1 MAVPIAIDAVS
12 PSRGLFPHT
21 RMGKRGFFMN
31 EKGSN
36 HQLLKHNNHTLI
48 KKYIYRHSPIS
59 RVEIAQQLGL
69 TTATITGMVHPMLS
83 AGLLRE
89 SAAATD
95 KTKGA
100 GRPRMMLEFI
110 SESAYICGID
120 AGPYRTVYILTDL
133 RGNTLAVRH
142 TDHPVDEYHITLER
156 FSQQIPDFLAEAGV
170 PREKLLGVGICLP
183 GMIDGSA
190 DKIYDIFLDGWT
202 EHSLSAELGARLG
215 LKVEVENNVRARA
228 ISADLFDRTVHME
241 PFAYFYVS
249 LGVACQMIIDGK
261 VLYGQSAAAG
271 EIGHTVVQRSG
282 PVCPTCGNRGCLEAL
297 TGERAILQQCRD
309 IMATD
314 TPTVLK
320 TLCAEPQALTMDQV
334 LTAQELGDA
343 AVGQVIEDAIEY
355 LGIALA
361 NTINLISPRAVVLEG
376 RILSS
381 PKNQARMLQTV
392 EQYMFH
398 IHSGMTSFR
407 FLPDDPDRGARAA
420 AAVVVKEFLNRSP

>member
-1 MAVPIAIDAVS
+1 
-12 PSRGLFPHT
+12 
-21 RMGKRGFFMN
+21 MN

-36 HQLLKHNNHTLI
+36 HQLLKQNNHNLI
-48 KKYIYRHSPIS
+48 KKHIYRNSPIS
-59 RVEIAQQLGL
+59 RVEIANQLGL
-69 TTATITGMVHPMLS
+69 TTATITGMVTPMIS

-89 SAAATD
+89 TTAPAEE
-95 KTKGA
+95 TKAA
-100 GRPRMMLEFI
+100 GRPRMMLEFV
-110 SESAYICGID
+110 SEAYYICGVD
-120 AGPYRTVYILTDL
+120 AGPYRTHYILTDL
-133 RGNTLAVRH
+133 RGNTISVRH
-142 TDHPVDEYHITLER
+142 TDQPLGEYQPTLER
-156 FSQQIPDFLAEAGV
+156 FAREISVFVSEAGI
-170 PREKLLGVGICLP
+170 PKEKLLGVGICLP

-190 DKIYDIFLDGWT
+190 DKIYDIFHEGWT
-202 EHSLSAELGARLG
+202 EHNFSAELGALLG

-228 ISADLFDRTVHME
+228 ISAELFDRIVKAE
-241 PFAYFYVS
+241 PFAYFFVS
-249 LGVACQMIIDGK
+249 FGIACQMIIDGK

-271 EIGHTVVQRSG
+271 EIGHTVVQRNG

-314 TPTVLK
+314 TTTVLK
-320 TLCAEPQALTMDQV
+320 ELCEDPGQLTMDQV
-334 LTAQELGDA
+334 LKAQELGDR

-381 PKNQARMLQTV
+381 PTNQERMLQTV

-398 IHSGMTSFR
+398 IHSGMTDFT
-407 FLPDDPDRGARAA
+407 FLPYDPDRGARAA
-420 AAVVVKEFLNRSP
+420 AAVVVKEFLSKSL